1 MDIQNM
7 KNLLGR
13 IMLNTTPEEQQRIKD
28 IRDSLTKLSSATAK
42 NLVYVI
48 KLFLDLLENPKN
60 KDILNHRDLYPY
72 FAALIKDH
80 SAILKG
86 LGLIDAELFFQGGS
100 TPLVEL
106 MGIYKLAL
114 FTFNNVQLEQPLE
127 NCLNDYSFSAQH
139 GNLHAA
145 TALIQYYFRELAQM
159 SESNFKSF
167 VNEINESVFSNPTA
181 LQASGFFLSAQL
193 YYQISQQYL
202 QKDNTD
208 NAFKYFQK
216 AILHYI
222 TARYLL
228 RVGHGQE
235 SMPLDVT
242 EKIYPGVEDEEKVSP
257 YITEKVVLFKDKSTV
272 FLNRNAV
279 AREAS
284 LKAKSCAREYDA
296 RIGLAAGPL
305 NIEELDKTIQ
315 KILNELRP
323 ISAIS
328 YPGAYFSPA
337 SDDARAGPSDAAAI
351 PGLKQW

>member
-1 MDIQNM
+1 MGIQNM

-28 IRDSLTKLSSATAK
+28 IRDSLTKLSSATTE

-48 KLFLDLLENPKN
+48 KPFLDLLEDPKN
-60 KDILNHRDLYPY
+60 KGILNHRDLYPY
-72 FAALIKDH
+72 FAALIKRH
-80 SAILKG
+80 SSILKG
-86 LGLIDAELFFQGGS
+86 LGLIDSDLVFQGGA

-114 FTFNNVQLEQPLE
+114 FTFNNVQQEQSLE
-127 NCLNDYSFSAQH
+127 NCLKNYSFAAQY

-145 TALIQYYFRELAQM
+145 TALIHYYFSELPKM
-159 SESNFKSF
+159 SESNFEPF
-167 VNEINESVFSNPTA
+167 VKEINESVFSNPTT

-202 QKDNTD
+202 QKNNTE
-208 NAFKYFQK
+208 NAFRYFQK

-228 RVGHGQE
+228 RAGHGQE
-235 SMPLDVT
+235 SMPLEVT
-242 EKIYPGVEDEEKVSP
+242 EKAYPGVEDEEKVIP
-257 YITEKVVLFKDKSTV
+257 YITEKVVLFKDKSTL

-284 LKAKSCAREYDA
+284 LKAKSCAHEYDA
-296 RIGLAAGPL
+296 RIGLAVKPL
-305 NIEELDKTIQ
+305 NIEEEELDKTIQ
-315 KILNELRP
+315 KILNELKP
-323 ISAIS
+323 ISSIS
-328 YPGAYFSPA
+328 YPCAYFSPA
-337 SDDARAGPSDAAAI
+337 SNDVRPEPSSAAS
-351 PGLKQW
+351 LSNVL